1 MRKKFSVH
9 FCEIVFIF
17 LLVMSAKMQA
27 GDDIAA
33 ITVPSA
39 DITLSFVQA
48 GRVDKIPV
56 KEGDGVEADQLVME
70 QYCAAEEA
78 LLAQKRVDLKR
89 FEWARE
95 RGAATELELEHAKLE
110 VKIAEIR
117 VDNMKLK
124 SPIKGSVE
132 KIDIEVGESVKA
144 LDGVI
149 RIVRTDPLW
158 IDVPVPL
165 GMAYTIK
172 VGDAANV
179 TFPGPEKV
187 SVSGKIIVV
196 TTAADAASS
205 TLRVRI
211 EVSNQIGR
219 PSGEHVFVNF
229 GGGKSK

>member
-1 MRKKFSVH
+1 MKKRPAI
-9 FCEIVFIF
+9 CCYKIVYVY
-17 LLVMSAKMQA
+17 LLIMSAVSQA
-27 GDDIAA
+27 GDDIPA

-48 GRVDKIPV
+48 GQLDKIFV
-56 KEGDGVEADQLVME
+56 KEGDKVETDQLVME

-89 FEWARE
+89 FEWARQ
-95 RGAATELELEHAKLE
+95 RGAATDLELEHAKLE
-110 VKIAEIR
+110 VKIAQIR

-124 SPIKGSVE
+124 SPIKGAVE

-165 GMAYTIK
+165 VKAYTIK
-172 VGDAANV
+172 VGDTV
-179 TFPGPEKV
+179 TVMFPGPDKI
-187 SVSGKIIVV
+187 SVSGKVIVV

-211 EVSNQIGR
+211 EVPNQIGR
-219 PSGEHVFVNF
+219 PSGEHVLVNF
-229 GGGKSK
+229 NGGKSK